1 MVASVVLSAEA
12 MRVRVLPLIGIVVV
26 VVGAACAEPAPSA
39 APRPATSV
47 FSADAGA
54 GLSVAALLDGGLP
67 FAKAAEPGV
76 LDEIVAA
83 SPKAL
88 RKNTGPDGG
97 TLVGT
102 ETKTET
108 KDEQAADAEAAL
120 SSKEPGVLPLRADK
134 PFLVKGGNVEMQGL
148 PAHAIERA
156 TRAQLYYPLVMRCRD
171 LDGKILPP
179 DAIVLRF
186 KIDEEGSIAPSSIS
200 AVAVDPRHESS
211 ANCMR
216 RELSATPFRAPAAA
230 RGVATH
236 VRATIPSVD

>member
-26 VVGAACAEPAPSA
+26 GAACAEPAPSA

-47 FSADAGA
+47 FSANAGA
-54 GLSVAALLDGGLP
+54 SLSVAALLDGGLP
-67 FAKAAEPGV
+67 FAKAPEPGV

-88 RKNTGPDGG
+88 PKNTGPDGG

-102 ETKTET
+102 ETK
-108 KDEQAADAEAAL
+108 DEQAADAEVAL
-120 SSKEPGVLPLRADK
+120 SSKEPSAASVRSDK
-134 PFLVKGGNVEMQGL
+134 PALVKGGNVEMQEL

-171 LDGKILPP
+171 VDGKILPP
-179 DAIVLRF
+179 EAIVLRF
-186 KIDEEGSIAPSSIS
+186 KTDEDGSIAPSSIS
-200 AVAVDPRHESS
+200 AVAVDPRHESA

-216 RELSATPFRAPAAA
+216 RELSAAPFRAPATA

-236 VRATIPSVD
+236 VSATIPSVD